1 MVINFGNLSSVSD
14 SDDVDGDDDDDD
26 DDDDNDDDN
35 DDDYDDD
42 DTDDD
47 VDTCRQQ
54 RSGRSIVVAAVARTA
69 LHKPEKPRK
78 IHQFLGPHKFK
89 CLPNW
94 GMSPLFGEISKLGR
108 KAAAAKKES

>member
-14 SDDVDGDDDDDD
+14 GDDD
-26 DDDDNDDDN
+26 
-35 DDDYDDD
+35 
-42 DTDDD
+42 DDD

-54 RSGRSIVVAAVARTA
+54 RSGRSIVVAAVVARTA

-89 CLPNW
+89 CFPNW
-94 GMSPLFGEISKLGR
+94 GMSPLFGEISKLRR

>member
-1 MVINFGNLSSVSD
+1 MSLSGNQKIHLVINFGNLSSVSD
-14 SDDVDGDDDDDD
+14 GDDD
-26 DDDDNDDDN
+26 
-35 DDDYDDD
+35 
-42 DTDDD
+42 DDD

-54 RSGRSIVVAAVARTA
+54 RLGRSIVVAAVVARTA

-89 CLPNW
+89 CFPNW
-94 GMSPLFGEISKLGR
+94 GMSPLFGEISKLRR